1 MSIIEVKSLYKTY
14 GKGSDVEVHVLRGVN
29 LNIEKGE
36 FVAILGPS
44 GSGKSTFLNLIG
56 GMDFSDKGQIIMD
69 NIDITELSDNKLS
82 DFRLNNIGFIFQFFN
97 LIPILTVKENI
108 SLPSEVKS
116 RKADKE
122 YVYKLMDKLGLT
134 EREYHYP
141 SQLSGGEQQRV
152 AIARA
157 LINKP
162 NIILADEPTGNLDSQ
177 NSKVVIEL
185 LKEISSEMNLTI
197 IMITHNKEIAQYAD
211 RILNMMDGNL
221 YE

>member
-14 GKGSDVEVHVLRGVN
+14 GKGGDVEVQVLRGVN
-29 LNIEKGE
+29 VNIEKGE

-44 GSGKSTFLNLIG
+44 GSGKSTFLNIIG
-56 GMDFSDKGQIIMD
+56 GMDYSDKGQIVMD
-69 NIDITELSDNKLS
+69 NIDITELNDNKLS
-82 DFRLNNIGFIFQFFN
+82 DFRLGNIGFIFQFFN
-97 LIPILTVKENI
+97 LISILTVKENI
-108 SLPSEVKS
+108 ELPSEVKN
-116 RKADKE
+116 KKIDKL
-122 YVYKLMDKLGLT
+122 YVEKLMDRLGIS

-162 NIILADEPTGNLDSQ
+162 NIILADEPTGNLDSH
-177 NSKVVIEL
+177 NSEAVIKL
-185 LKEISSEMNLTI
+185 LKEISLEMNLTI
-197 IMITHNKEIAQYAD
+197 VMITHNKEIAKHAD
-211 RILNMMDGNL
+211 RILNMMDGIL

>member
-14 GKGSDVEVHVLRGVN
+14 GKGSDVEVQVLNGVN
-29 LNIEKGE
+29 VNIEEGE

-56 GMDFSDKGQIIMD
+56 GMDFSDRGQIVMD
-69 NIDITELSDNKLS
+69 NIDITDLSDNKLS

-97 LIPILTVKENI
+97 LIPILNVKENI
-108 SLPSEVKS
+108 SLPNEVKN
-116 RKADKE
+116 KKVDKV
-122 YVYKLMDKLGLT
+122 YVEKLIDRLGLKG
-134 EREYHYP
+134 REFHYP

-162 NIILADEPTGNLDSQ
+162 SIILADEPTGNLDSK
-177 NSKVVIEL
+177 NSEAVITL
-185 LKEISSEMNLTI
+185 LKEISAEMNLTI
-197 IMITHNKEIAQYAD
+197 VMITHNNHIAKYAD

>member
-1 MSIIEVKSLYKTY
+1 MSVIEVKSLYKTY
-14 GKGSDVEVHVLRGVN
+14 GKGSDVEVKVLKGIN
-29 LNIEKGE
+29 INIEKGE

-56 GMDFSDKGQIIMD
+56 GMDFPDKGQIIMD
-69 NIDITELSDNKLS
+69 NIDITDLNDKKLS
-82 DFRLNNIGFIFQFFN
+82 DFRLNNVGFIFQFFN

-108 SLPSEVKS
+108 SLPSEVKN

-122 YVYKLMDKLGLT
+122 YIYRLMDRLGLSD
-134 EREYHYP
+134 REYHYP

-162 NIILADEPTGNLDSQ
+162 NIILADEPTGNLDSK
-177 NSKVVIEL
+177 NSEAVIQL
-185 LKEISSEMNLTI
+185 LKEISSEMKLTI
-197 IMITHNKEIAQYAD
+197 VMITHNGEIAKYAD